1 MINNNNKEI
10 NFLLDKVFYTLRR
23 FSEVW
28 KLDIWYYRKNGY
40 FNINEYLVEMLKYAT
55 SELLDNWYNSDSI
68 SFPFILENYFELDDS
83 AIQYLQTHWYT
94 FPSQKIVNETSW
106 NVEEIIS

>member
-40 FNINEYLVEMLKYAT
+40 SNINEYLVEMLKYAT
-55 SELLDNWYNSDSI
+55 SELLDNWDYDYIRWQAYSVHCIKNFWD
-68 SFPFILENYFELDDS
+68 
-83 AIQYLQTHWYT
+83 
-94 FPSQKIVNETSW
+94 
-106 NVEEIIS
+106 